1 MKLVTLILLLSSV
14 LFSYQKDDIISPEM
28 QKTLGMQKDKI
39 YIVDFFASWC
49 HSCEKEI
56 PYISK
61 VHQKIDANKVEVI
74 GIDVDKD
81 IQKAKAFQEDLKSKN
96 SLTFRVINDPQNSII
111 KEFKPIGMP
120 ALFYVK
126 DFKIVDIIYGAVDNI
141 DEVILADL
149 KRLQKWLKK
158 LCLCYL

>member
-1 MKLVTLILLLSSV
+1 MKLVILILLLSSV
-14 LFSYQKDDIISPEM
+14 LFSYQKGDMISPEM

-96 SLTFRVINDPQNSII
+96 SLTFRVINDPQNIII

-149 KRLQKWLKK
+149 KRLQK
-158 LCLCYL
+158 

>member
-1 MKLVTLILLLSSV
+1 MKFITLFLLLSSL
-14 LFSYQKDDIISPEM
+14 LFSYQKGDTINQEM
-28 QKTLGMQKDKI
+28 QKTLEMQKDKI

-49 HSCEKEI
+49 NSCEKEI

-61 VHQKIDANKVEVI
+61 VHQKIDVNRVEII

-81 IQKAKAFQEDLKSKN
+81 IKKAKAFQENLKSKN
-96 SLTFRVINDPQNSII
+96 DLTFRVINDPQNSII

-149 KRLQKWLKK
+149 KRMQK
-158 LCLCYL
+158 

>member
-1 MKLVTLILLLSSV
+1 MKLVILILLLSS
-14 LFSYQKDDIISPEM
+14 LAFSYQKGDTLNQEM

-49 HSCEKEI
+49 NSCEKEI

-61 VHQKIDANKVEVI
+61 VNQKIDTAKVEII
-74 GIDVDKD
+74 GVDVDKD
-81 IQKAKAFQEDLKSKN
+81 IQKAKAFQSELKAKN
-96 SLTFRVINDPQNSII
+96 ELTFRVINDPQNSII

-149 KRLQKWLKK
+149 KRLQK
-158 LCLCYL
+158 